1 MRWYEM
7 KGQPNR
13 DSNPVPPSQ
22 ETNHATNW
30 ANEAGCQVQRS
41 FIFKMEEDQDS
52 VGAKVKIQA
61 ASYVKDQ
68 VIEVYE
74 RADIMTIS
82 QRKFFSENSWFSW

>member
-1 MRWYEM
+1 
-7 KGQPNR
+7 
-13 DSNPVPPSQ
+13 
-22 ETNHATNW
+22 
-30 ANEAGCQVQRS
+30 
-41 FIFKMEEDQDS
+41 MEEDQDS

-82 QRKFFSENSWFSW
+82 QRKYFSENS